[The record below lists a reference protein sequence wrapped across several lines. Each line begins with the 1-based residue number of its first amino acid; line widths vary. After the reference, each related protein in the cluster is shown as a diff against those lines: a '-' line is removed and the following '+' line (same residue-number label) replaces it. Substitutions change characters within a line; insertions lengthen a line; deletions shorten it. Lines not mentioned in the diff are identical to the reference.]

1 MTPERKGRVLDKA
14 WLTEVL
20 VGLLD
25 KASEAEEPDHQAC
38 GTYAKLLYGMLPEG
52 RRSAHFDEALETI
65 RREVMEKKYGA

>member
-20 VGLLD
+20 VELLE
-25 KASEAEEPDHQAC
+25 KASASDQPDHQAC

-52 RRSAHFDEALETI
+52 RRQAGFDAELEAV
-65 RREVMEKKYGA
+65 RRKVMEEKHGT